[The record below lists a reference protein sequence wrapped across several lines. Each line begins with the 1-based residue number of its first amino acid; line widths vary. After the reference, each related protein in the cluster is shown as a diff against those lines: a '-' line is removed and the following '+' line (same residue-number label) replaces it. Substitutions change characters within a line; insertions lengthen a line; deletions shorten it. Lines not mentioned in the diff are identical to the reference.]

1 MATPFR
7 LKRSAVADRRPTTTD
22 LQLGELALNT
32 HDGFLYAETTGVGST
47 VSLLT
52 PWREQYGSPTSIY
65 YNHRVGIGSTNPT
78 VSLDVVGDTIFQ
90 SNLTVSGI
98 STFANNVKVLDSVLT
113 IESVTPELIFN
124 DTTGSP
130 DYKIRKQS
138 GHFMIMETGQTN
150 DSEWRLSIR
159 SGGTIDIPGNLD
171 THGNL
176 DVDGH
181 TELDNLNVSGI
192 STFNDTVNV
201 NGVIEANSNL
211 NVDGNLDV
219 DGRTELDVTNISE
232 TLRVV
237 GVSTFKDNSI
247 IEGSLTVG
255 SATGITGGAPTDQGN
270 LAVYGN
276 GRNSLII
283 QAGNNNQ
290 DRGMAFR
297 NNGDYY
303 VAYISAIN
311 MGSSNADLSF
321 GSSTGQSDVGSV
333 TERIR
338 IKHDTGNVGIG
349 SAIPTAKLDVF
360 GQTELDNLNVSGV
373 STFTGISTFNN
384 SVGLAHTIFY
394 LDDPDN
400 KLEFS
405 GSDSFSVY
413 IGGSIRFLVRTNS
426 VTVGEDLVISDKLTH
441 NNDTNTCLL
450 YTSDAADE

>member
-78 VSLDVVGDTIFQ
+78 VSLDVVGDTILQ
-90 SNLTVSGI
+90 SNLDVAGIATIGSGGSGQTILQYQGLTRLTTQSWGVQGTGTVQSIGDLQAVNVGSQTDGKNIHITNLKSGGGTKNVLTLSHTSNNSFITGHVGNISINAPQVSISTNFSVGGI
-98 STFANNVKVLDSVLT
+98 STF
-113 IESVTPELIFN
+113 
-124 DTTGSP
+124 
-130 DYKIRKQS
+130 
-138 GHFMIMETGQTN
+138 TN
-150 DSEWRLSIR
+150 
-159 SGGTIDIPGNLD
+159 
-171 THGNL
+171 
-176 DVDGH
+176 
-181 TELDNLNVSGI
+181 
-192 STFNDTVNV
+192 TVNI

-219 DGRTELDVTNISE
+219 DGRTELDITNISE

-237 GVSTFKDNSI
+237 GVSTFAGITTVTGETLFTKQLNVSGVSTFKDNSI

-303 VAYISAIN
+303 VAHISAIN
-311 MGSSNADLSF
+311 MGSSTAAVSYTHL
-321 GSSTGQSDVGSV
+321 TLP
-333 TERIR
+333 TKRI
-338 IKHDTGNVGIG
+338 V
-349 SAIPTAKLDVF
+349 
-360 GQTELDNLNVSGV
+360 
-373 STFTGISTFNN
+373 
-384 SVGLAHTIFY
+384 
-394 LDDPDN
+394 
-400 KLEFS
+400 
-405 GSDSFSVY
+405 
-413 IGGSIRFLVRTNS
+413 
-426 VTVGEDLVISDKLTH
+426 
-441 NNDTNTCLL
+441 
-450 YTSDAADE
+450 

>member
-192 STFNDTVNV
+192 STFTVRSTV
-201 NGVIEANSNL
+201 KGC
-211 NVDGNLDV
+211 
-219 DGRTELDVTNISE
+219 
-232 TLRVV
+232 V
-237 GVSTFKDNSI
+237 GPVS
-247 IEGSLTVG
+247 
-255 SATGITGGAPTDQGN
+255 
-270 LAVYGN
+270 
-276 GRNSLII
+276 
-283 QAGNNNQ
+283 
-290 DRGMAFR
+290 
-297 NNGDYY
+297 
-303 VAYISAIN
+303 
-311 MGSSNADLSF
+311 
-321 GSSTGQSDVGSV
+321 
-333 TERIR
+333 
-338 IKHDTGNVGIG
+338 
-349 SAIPTAKLDVF
+349 
-360 GQTELDNLNVSGV
+360 
-373 STFTGISTFNN
+373 
-384 SVGLAHTIFY
+384 
-394 LDDPDN
+394 
-400 KLEFS
+400 
-405 GSDSFSVY
+405 
-413 IGGSIRFLVRTNS
+413 
-426 VTVGEDLVISDKLTH
+426 
-441 NNDTNTCLL
+441 
-450 YTSDAADE
+450 